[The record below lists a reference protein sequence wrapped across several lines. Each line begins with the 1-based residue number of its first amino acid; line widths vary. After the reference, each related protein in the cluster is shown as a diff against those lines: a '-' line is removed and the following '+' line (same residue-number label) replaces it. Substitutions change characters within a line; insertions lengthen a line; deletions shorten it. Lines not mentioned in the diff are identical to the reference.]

1 MAYKFT
7 KEELDHVKE
16 VEDFFKNQ
24 VPKLQRQAHVSFVDL
39 KSPQWSDMPKGEKLG
54 NATDDKYSAHL
65 NAKIELEKVV
75 HALRFVNV
83 GSRHFERDYALYIKV
98 RWFDGIDLTSMA
110 ERFGYSNAQMSEL
123 MKLAHVRFYDVYS
136 ENFEKAK

>member
-16 VEDFFKNQ
+16 VEDFFKKQ
-24 VPKLQRQAHVSFVDL
+24 VPKLQRQAHISFVDL

-54 NATDDKYSAHL
+54 NATDDKYSAYV
-65 NAKIELEKVV
+65 NAQVELKRLFD
-75 HALRFVNV
+75 ALKYVNV
-83 GSRHFERDYALYIKV
+83 GSRHKERDYALYLHL
-98 RWFDGIDLTSMA
+98 RWFGGMDLTAMA
-110 ERFGYSNAQMSEL
+110 ERFNYSNAQMSEL